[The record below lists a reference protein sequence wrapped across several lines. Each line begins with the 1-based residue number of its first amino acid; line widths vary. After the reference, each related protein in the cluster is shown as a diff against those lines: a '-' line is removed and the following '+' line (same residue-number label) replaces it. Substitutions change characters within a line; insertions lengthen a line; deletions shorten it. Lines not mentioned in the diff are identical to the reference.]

1 MREMDPICFKVPRL
15 TEETVRVESWDLP
28 YFYDSVHYHEE
39 CQLTYI
45 LEGQGIIMVGEQ
57 WDAFNEG
64 DLIIIGK
71 NTPHVL
77 MHDKR
82 YYEGNAALH
91 ARAISIF
98 FSKDTFHQVFHQ
110 IPEATK
116 MEEVL
121 EQAKFGI
128 RIKNQEARRIG
139 GELKQLVKLRQVPR
153 IILFMKILDQ
163 ISRNQHFEFISSCI
177 PHVNGREDNL
187 KLKKIFDF
195 ITQNFEKKITLEEV
209 AGLINLTPTAF
220 CRFFKL
226 RTNKTFSQFLIEV
239 RINQACKMLSNGNF
253 NVTETFFS
261 CGYNNSSNFHRHFR
275 QHTGLTPSEYKDQIH
290 QEHQQAEFAS

>member
-1 MREMDPICFKVPRL
+1 MREMEAICFKVPRL
-15 TEETVRVESWDLP
+15 DKETVRVESWDLP
-28 YFYDSVHYHEE
+28 YFYDMVHFHEE

-45 LEGQGIIMVGEQ
+45 LEGQGIIKVGEQ
-57 WDAFNEG
+57 WETFSEG
-64 DLIIIGK
+64 DLILIGK

-77 MHDKR
+77 MHDKK
-82 YYEGNAALH
+82 YYEGNASLH

-98 FSKDTFHQVFHQ
+98 FSKDTFHQVFNQ
-110 IPEATK
+110 IPETARI
-116 MEEVL
+116 EEFL
-121 EQAKFGI
+121 EQSQFGI
-128 RIKNQEARRIG
+128 RIKNNETRRIG
-139 GELKQLVKLRQVPR
+139 EDLKQMVRLRQVPR
-153 IILFMKILDQ
+153 IILFMKILDM
-163 ISRNQHFEFISSCI
+163 ISKNPQYGFISSSI
-177 PHVNGREDNL
+177 PHVSGKEDNI
-187 KLKKIFDF
+187 KLKRVFDH
-195 ITQNFEKKITLEEV
+195 ITKNFDKRITLEEV

-275 QHTGLTPSEYKDQIH
+275 QQTGLTPSEYKDQVMNKH
-290 QEHQQAEFAS
+290 NMAESA